1 MSGCNTAS
9 LANLTKCL
17 TGVTK
22 GAATDAFSAIAG
34 AFGKAAD
41 NTINWLWA
49 QMSSATAIRLGGTA
63 FHQLLAVALAVAA
76 VVAVGIFVAQLAV
89 SAVRRD
95 PGGAQPVGGRP
106 VRHGPRGGRGRRH
119 HPAVCSTPSTPCRP
133 VSSR

>member
-1 MSGCNTAS
+1 MTAPLAFPNPLSGCNTAS

-89 SAVRRD
+89 SAV
-95 PGGAQPVGGRP
+95 ATRP
-106 VRHGPRGGRGRRH
+106 GRRS
-119 HPAVCSTPSTPCRP
+119 ADRWAACS
-133 VSSR
+133 